1 MRYLCACAIPDQP
14 PDCTWMRPRRCHAG
28 AIWESAH
35 SLTLSSQYLPLGNC
49 VENSRREGKKCL
61 SWGLYDINLPSLR
74 NKEKEKSIL
83 KDAFVEV
90 TFTDRHHIPERE
102 KKSLKHRQERGR
114 GGVGETRWIY
124 GKDSCIL
131 QKGAAFSIRTAVF
144 HRSTV
149 TTGHLQFKHG
159 AHTAAP
165 AQIYTA
171 FTHITYIT
179 HKKMKPIHHHK
190 TIRWVFP
197 RLWSRNGRF
206 GTFKKR
212 TKAQKC

>member
-28 AIWESAH
+28 AMWESVH
-35 SLTLSSQYLPLGNC
+35 SLSLTLNSEYLPLGNC
-49 VENSRREGKKCL
+49 VESSRREGKKCL

-114 GGVGETRWIY
+114 GGGWRDEMNIRERLVRFAKRGRVLHPN
-124 GKDSCIL
+124 G
-131 QKGAAFSIRTAVF
+131 SISLKHSN
-144 HRSTV
+144 HRPS
-149 TTGHLQFKHG
+149 
-159 AHTAAP
+159 A
-165 AQIYTA
+165 I
-171 FTHITYIT
+171 
-179 HKKMKPIHHHK
+179 
-190 TIRWVFP
+190 
-197 RLWSRNGRF
+197 
-206 GTFKKR
+206 
-212 TKAQKC
+212 